1 MTLADVIVSISLV
14 EAFQT
19 VLDVG
24 FRKAMK
30 ELNDWA
36 EKLYSHNDFKKYL
49 VLLLYVASHSS
60 QYVCLTQKNK
70 KKRKQRQ

>member
-14 EAFQT
+14 ESFQT

-30 ELNDWA
+30 DLNDWA
-36 EKLYSHNDFKKYL
+36 EKLYSHNDFKK
-49 VLLLYVASHSS
+49 VLGGIIMCSKPFKPI
-60 QYVCLTQKNK
+60 CLPDPKQKEEK
-70 KKRKQRQ
+70 KAK

>member
-14 EAFQT
+14 ESFQT

-30 ELNDWA
+30 DLNDWA
-36 EKLYSHNDFKKYL
+36 EKLYSHNDFKK
-49 VLLLYVASHSS
+49 VLGG
-60 QYVCLTQKNK
+60 T
-70 KKRKQRQ
+70 